1 MFELNGMTLL
11 FLATAAFGLLL
22 LIMAAVAVVTVY
34 VNRHRP
40 TVAEVAGAEERLQ
53 IVNAQLDKAREDLHN
68 AQARLAEADKK
79 AAEVAWLEERLAT
92 LRVELEQEEP
102 RRHELV
108 KLQNELEAV
117 LTELGDARRELDE
130 KLDELAKAREAEA
143 KLSRLE
149 GKIEAANEELA
160 QLPAKLAEL
169 EALRDEAA
177 HLRSQKLTAQED
189 AERAQEKLTELQGKI
204 GALEARAEDLR
215 GEIGG
220 GGLGA
225 DGDRL
230 SDLKKAPIAINA
242 LRAAAY
248 LPVNAEDDTEAAYLH
263 RAAKS
268 IEDAGLAFHDRTI
281 KAFHTAL
288 KVSPEAPMTVL
299 AGISG
304 TGKTQLP
311 RRYSEGMGIGFL
323 PMPVQPRWDSPQDLL
338 GFYNFIEQ
346 RYKPTELSRAMYQ
359 LDGQGDDPD
368 ILGDRMLL
376 VLLDEMNLARVEYYF
391 SEFLS
396 RLELRPRPEEAQDL
410 DRRMPSEIVIEVP
423 GGDDARI
430 FPGHNILFAG
440 TMNEDESTQALSDK
454 VLDRGNMLR
463 FPPPKTLENAPA
475 ELRNVQPA
483 PPLSYSKWCNWRR
496 SSAVFE
502 GADQARERIEALS
515 EQMKDLGRPFGHR
528 VAQAMLAYVA
538 NYPAP
543 DGRVGLILDAALA
556 DQVEMRLLPKL
567 RGVEM
572 EDGRTKLERLADFAK
587 ESLKDED
594 LASAIDHSIEL
605 SQETDRFAWRGL
617 AR

>member
-22 LIMAAVAVVTVY
+22 FILAAVAVITVY

-40 TVAEVAGAEERLQ
+40 TVAEVAGAEERKQ
-53 IVNAQLDKAREDLHN
+53 IIEAQLDKAREDLHN
-68 AQARLAEADKK
+68 TQARLAEADKK

-92 LRVELEQEEP
+92 LRVEIEQEEP

-108 KLQNELEAV
+108 KLQNELEQV

-130 KLDELAKAREAEA
+130 KLEKLNRENESEA
-143 KLSRLE
+143 KLGRLE
-149 GKIEAANEELA
+149 GQIEAAKEELA
-160 QLPAKLAEL
+160 QLPAKLSEL
-169 EALRDEAA
+169 EALRDEAT
-177 HLRSQKLTAQED
+177 HLRSQRLAAQEET
-189 AERAQEKLTELQGKI
+189 ERAQEKLTELQGKI
-204 GALEARAEDLR
+204 GALESRAEDLR
-215 GEIGG
+215 GEIGSDAAALG
-220 GGLGA
+220 GDKLA
-225 DGDRL
+225 
-230 SDLKKAPIAINA
+230 DLKKAPSSIDR
-242 LRAAAY
+242 LRAAEY
-248 LPVNAEDDTEAAYLH
+248 KPTNAEDDTEAAYLH
-263 RAAKS
+263 RAAQS
-268 IEDAGLAFHDRTI
+268 IKDAGLTFHSRTI

-288 KVSPEAPMTVL
+288 KVAPEAPMTVL

-311 RRYSEGMGIGFL
+311 RRYAEGMGIGFL

-359 LDGQGDDPD
+359 LDGKGDDPE
-368 ILGDRMLL
+368 ILVDRMLL

-396 RLELRPRPEEAQDL
+396 RLELRPRPEEAQDGE
-410 DRRMPSEIVIEVP
+410 RRMPSEIVIEVP
-423 GGDDARI
+423 GEDDQRI

-463 FPPPKTLENAPA
+463 FPPPNTLENAPA

-483 PPLSYSKWCNWRR
+483 APLSFSKWRKWRR
-496 SSAVFE
+496 ANASFE
-502 GADQARERIEALS
+502 GDDLARNRIEALS
-515 EQMKDLGRPFGHR
+515 EQMKELGRPFGHR
-528 VAQAMLAYVA
+528 VAQAMLAYIA

-543 DGRVGLILDAALA
+543 EGRVGSTLDDALA

-567 RGVEM
+567 RGIEM
-572 EDGRTKLERLADFAK
+572 EEGGSRLERFADFVRDT
-587 ESLKDED
+587 LNDED
-594 LASAIDHSIEL
+594 LAAAIEISIEQ